1 MEGAAV
7 IDGIKYIG
15 DGEFSVSLERLVSL
29 LEAQIITLRTRGD
42 ATSDALDKAFD
53 AHNVASY
60 TVAEGIVADLIDGAS
75 NE

>member
-15 DGEFSVSLERLVSL
+15 DGEFSVSLERLTSL
-29 LEAQIITLRTRGD
+29 LEAQIIALRTSGD
-42 ATSDALDKAFD
+42 AVGDALDKAFN
-53 AHNVASY
+53 AHDVTSY
-60 TVAEGIVADLIDGAS
+60 AIAESIVADLIDGAS

>member
-29 LEAQIITLRTRGD
+29 LEAQIIALRTR
-42 ATSDALDKAFD
+42 SDALDRAFN

-60 TVAEGIVADLIDGAS
+60 TIAESIVADLIDGAS

>member
-15 DGEFSVSLERLVSL
+15 DGEFSVSLERLTSL

-42 ATSDALDKAFD
+42 ATGDALDRAFN

-60 TVAEGIVADLIDGAS
+60 TVAESIVADLIDGAS

>member
-1 MEGAAV
+1 M

-29 LEAQIITLRTRGD
+29 LEAQIIALRTRGD
-42 ATSDALDKAFD
+42 AVGDALDRVFN

-60 TVAEGIVADLIDGAS
+60 TIAESIIADLIDGAS

>member
-29 LEAQIITLRTRGD
+29 LDAQIIALRTRGD
-42 ATSDALDKAFD
+42 AVGGAMDRAFD

-60 TVAEGIVADLIDGAS
+60 TIAESIVADIIDNAS

>member
-29 LEAQIITLRTRGD
+29 LEAQIIALRTRGD
-42 ATSDALDKAFD
+42 ALDKAFN
-53 AHNVASY
+53 AHDVTSY
-60 TVAEGIVADLIDGAS
+60 TIADGIVADLIDGAS
-75 NE
+75 NK

>member
-1 MEGAAV
+1 M

-29 LEAQIITLRTRGD
+29 LEARIIVLRTKGD
-42 ATSDALDKAFD
+42 AVGDALDKALN
-53 AHNVASY
+53 AHNVTSY
-60 TVAEGIVADLIDGAS
+60 TIAESIVADLIDGAS

>member
-1 MEGAAV
+1 M

-42 ATSDALDKAFD
+42 ALDKAFN
-53 AHNVASY
+53 AHDVTSY
-60 TVAEGIVADLIDGAS
+60 SIAESVVADLIDGAS

>member
-15 DGEFSVSLERLVSL
+15 DGEFSVSLERLTML
-29 LEAQIITLRTRGD
+29 LEAQIITLRTSG
-42 ATSDALDKAFD
+42 DALDKAFN

-60 TVAEGIVADLIDGAS
+60 TIAESIVADLIDGAS

>member
-1 MEGAAV
+1 M

-29 LEAQIITLRTRGD
+29 LEAQIIALRTRG
-42 ATSDALDKAFD
+42 AAVGDALDKAFN
-53 AHNVASY
+53 AHDVTSY
-60 TVAEGIVADLIDGAS
+60 TIAESIVADLIDGAS

>member
-42 ATSDALDKAFD
+42 AVGDALDKAFN

-60 TVAEGIVADLIDGAS
+60 TIAEGIVADLIDGAS

>member
-29 LEAQIITLRTRGD
+29 LEAQIIALRTGGD
-42 ATSDALDKAFD
+42 AVGDALDRASN

-60 TVAEGIVADLIDGAS
+60 TIAESIVADLIDGAS

>member
-1 MEGAAV
+1 M

-29 LEAQIITLRTRGD
+29 LEAQIIAPRTSG
-42 ATSDALDKAFD
+42 DALDSAFNEQ
-53 AHNVASY
+53 NVDSY
-60 TVAEGIVADLIDGAS
+60 TIAESIVADLIDGAS

>member
-15 DGEFSVSLERLVSL
+15 DGEFSVSLERLTNL
-29 LEAQIITLRTRGD
+29 LEAQIITLRASGD
-42 ATSDALDKAFD
+42 ATGDALDKAFN
-53 AHNVASY
+53 AHDVTSY
-60 TVAEGIVADLIDGAS
+60 TIAESIVADLIDGAS

>member
-42 ATSDALDKAFD
+42 ALDKAFN
-53 AHNVASY
+53 AHDVTSY
-60 TVAEGIVADLIDGAS
+60 TIAESIVADLIDGAS

>member
-29 LEAQIITLRTRGD
+29 LEAQIIALRTGGD
-42 ATSDALDKAFD
+42 AVGAALDRTFN

-60 TVAEGIVADLIDGAS
+60 TIAESIVADLIDGAS

>member
-1 MEGAAV
+1 M

-15 DGEFSVSLERLVSL
+15 DSEFSVSLERLVNL
-29 LEAQIITLRTRGD
+29 LEAQIIVLRTRGD
-42 ATSDALDKAFD
+42 AVGDALDRAFN

-60 TVAEGIVADLIDGAS
+60 TIAESIVADLIDGAS